1 MVKRQTALK
10 IRKTH
15 RYLGLFIGIQ
25 FLMWTISGLYFS
37 WTDIDEIHGDQFLK
51 ASIEETSFTDLVSP
65 SELQL
70 NSKIN
75 SLELKEIAGA
85 PYYWVNNDL
94 LFNAR
99 TGMKKD
105 EVSKED
111 AIAIANKHV
120 LDELE
125 ILDIQKITNTDSH
138 HEYRGKSLPAYV
150 ISYDSFENIKAYVA
164 IENGKF
170 QSIRHR
176 DWRWFDFLWMTHT
189 MDYEGRDDFNNL
201 LLRAFS
207 LLGLLT
213 VLSGFTLWFTSSPS
227 IRKIFNKNK
236 KKKKNEKTS

>member
-15 RYLGLFIGIQ
+15 RYLGLFIGVQ

-37 WTDIDEIHGDQFLK
+37 WTDIDEIHGDHFLK
-51 ASIEETSFTDLVSP
+51 TSTEENSFTDLVSP
-65 SELQL
+65 SKLQF
-70 NSKIN
+70 NSTIN
-75 SLELKEIAGA
+75 SLELKEIAGD
-85 PYYWVNNDL
+85 PYYWVNNTF

-99 TGMKKD
+99 TGVKKD

-111 AIAIANKHV
+111 AIAIANKRV

-125 ILDIQKITNTDSH
+125 IIDIKRITDTDSH
-138 HEYRGKSLPAYV
+138 HEYRGKPLPAYV

-164 IENGKF
+164 VENGKF
-170 QSIRHR
+170 ESIRHR

-213 VLSGFTLWFTSSPS
+213 VLSGFTLWYTSSPS

-236 KKKKNEKTS
+236 KKNKNEKTS